1 MAAIDDL
8 KSAVADLS
16 ASISA
21 EEVQAITDK
30 LSAKVSPSD
39 GSVSS
44 ADAETIVGELQALKS
59 TVDKETQTLTS
70 ISTPAPTTPGGT
82 PAT

>member
-21 EEVQAITDK
+21 EVQAITDK